1 MKIKRFNE
9 GLEYIDIEYID
20 DCFVS
25 LADDYPNY
33 KSNLNNNTLSIS
45 IDIIDEYTIPNFNS
59 TSTENMVKILEWK
72 ISLINEI
79 RYCLDKVKIK
89 YDNLSYSI
97 YFNEHE
103 NMDEDTGQV
112 NIVLQKNEKW
122 YPKI

>member
-1 MKIKRFNE
+1 MRIKKFNE

-33 KSNLNNNTLSIS
+33 KSNLNNNTLGIS

-103 NMDEDTGQV
+103 NMDEDTGRV
-112 NIVLQKNEKW
+112 NITLQKNEKW
-122 YPKI
+122 YPTI

>member
-1 MKIKRFNE
+1 MKIKKFNE
-9 GLEYIDIEYID
+9 SLEYIDIEYID

-33 KSNLNNNTLSIS
+33 KSNLNNNTLGIS
-45 IDIIDEYTIPNFNS
+45 IDIIDEYTVPNFNS
-59 TSTENMVKILEWK
+59 TSTENMLKILEWK

-89 YDNLSYSI
+89 YDDLSYSI

-103 NMDEDTGQV
+103 NMDEDTGRV
-112 NIVLQKNEKW
+112 NITLYESKKW